1 MRGAHKPDPKV
12 NGFFPGGRGT
22 PGAESKNLPRFLWK
36 GWEMLIV
43 VGKAE
48 EGYERQTSL
57 WTRAKQFGRCFLTS
71 VSQSLQAIH
80 PKEVTPNVRPRQ
92 KMLNC

>member
-1 MRGAHKPDPKV
+1 M

-22 PGAESKNLPRFLWK
+22 PGAESKNLPIFLWK

-48 EGYERQTSL
+48 KGHERQTSF
-57 WTRAKQFGRCFLTS
+57 WTRAKQFGRCFFFNIG
-71 VSQSLQAIH
+71 VSISTDNSA
-80 PKEVTPNVRPRQ
+80 
-92 KMLNC
+92 